1 MTASGILD
9 RIVATKR
16 DELLHLFPRKGELRA
31 LAADAPPAREFRAAL
46 RRPGEVTLLAEIK
59 PRSPSAGEI
68 RPGADPA
75 AVARA
80 YAAAGAA
87 ALSVLTDRTYFGGEL
102 GSIARVRAAVDLPA
116 MRKDFLIDPLH
127 LWESRA
133 AGADAVLLIVR
144 ILADA
149 QLRDLLGLAAE
160 LGMDVLVETHD
171 ADEVGRALD
180 AGASVIGV
188 NNRDLDTLVT
198 TLGLAPRLAP
208 GIPESVVLVAESG
221 ISRPEDVLRMGAAG
235 ADAVLVGESL
245 MRRERIEPAAAALV
259 GHPRADGVRP
269 R

>member
-1 MTASGILD
+1 MTSSGILD

-16 DELLHLFPRKGELRA
+16 DELLYIAPREGDLRA
-31 LAADAPPAREFRAAL
+31 LAADAPPARGFRAAL

-68 RPGADPA
+68 RPGSDPA
-75 AVARA
+75 AIARA

-87 ALSVLTDRTYFGGEL
+87 ALSVLTDRTYFGGDL
-102 GSIARVRAAVDLPA
+102 GSIARAREVVDLPA

-127 LWESRA
+127 LWEARA

-149 QLRDLLGLAAE
+149 QLRDLLGLSAE

-171 ADEVGRALD
+171 ADEVGRALA
-180 AGASVIGV
+180 AGADLIGV

-198 TLGLAPRLAP
+198 SLGLAPRLAP
-208 GIPESVVLVAESG
+208 AVPESVVLVAESG
-221 ISRPEDVLRMGAAG
+221 ITSPADVLLMGAAG
-235 ADAVLVGESL
+235 ADAVLVGEAL
-245 MRRERIEPAAAALV
+245 MRRDRIEPAAAALV